1 MRAYSSSSGRRRGR
15 QYQPSTPTTSN
26 TTQTMKIGRRLIAKS
41 NQVIA
46 ASSLREVRGIGVPE
60 LDLGAEHL
68 EIGQERVHLGRLGGR
83 ALDGLEDRRAGIAS
97 EHAGGIAIRVKLR
110 QLVGLR
116 LLDHLIAVGHADGA
130 VGLEMLGDVLRI

>member
-15 QYQPSTPTTSN
+15 QYQPSTPTTSS

-68 EIGQERVHLGRLGGR
+68 EIGHARAHLGCLGGR
-83 ALDGLEDRRAGIAS
+83 ALDGLEDRRARRS
-97 EHAGGIAIRVKLR
+97 EERRVGK
-110 QLVGLR
+110 
-116 LLDHLIAVGHADGA
+116 
-130 VGLEMLGDVLRI
+130 E